1 MDHKNDH
8 SYYHQHFLYFLYFF
22 IIVIIITITIID
34 NPLEVDLSWTPCEA
48 EKRSRRAHQERV
60 ISTASKSDHHHR
72 GFQV

>member
-1 MDHKNDH
+1 MIIVIIINIFYI
-8 SYYHQHFLYFLYFF
+8 SYIFF
-22 IIVIIITITIID
+22 IILIIITITIID

-60 ISTASKSDHHHR
+60 ISTASKSDHHHH

>member
-1 MDHKNDH
+1 MIIVIIINIFYI
-8 SYYHQHFLYFLYFF
+8 SYIFF

-34 NPLEVDLSWTPCEA
+34 NPLEEDLSWTPCEA